1 MPSLALT
8 VLFGLIA
15 IVLLS
20 ALMLM
25 ASVKWSEGY
34 RYSFLDALKL
44 TLLTLVGTTVAQ
56 AVVSMSMT
64 ALLGTGLAAMLLS
77 TLVSLLVVVGI
88 SIWLYARRIH
98 SPTGAPIGI
107 QRAIKVTVVQSV
119 IVFGVALVLAIA
131 LLFMAQRGWIQLP
144 SFQSLGI
151 ETVAI

>member
-1 MPSLALT
+1 MPSLVLT

-64 ALLGTGLAAMLLS
+64 ALLGTGLAAML
-77 TLVSLLVVVGI
+77 
-88 SIWLYARRIH
+88 
-98 SPTGAPIGI
+98 
-107 QRAIKVTVVQSV
+107 
-119 IVFGVALVLAIA
+119 
-131 LLFMAQRGWIQLP
+131 
-144 SFQSLGI
+144 
-151 ETVAI
+151 